1 MKAKTLL
8 PLIIG
13 IVFGFLAIKLSFDA
27 IQRARGSAKPLEM
40 ITVVVANTDIDATS
54 ELKHE
59 MLLVKKTPV
68 TPLVPPDAFKTID
81 ELVGRVVSKG
91 IPWGSPIL
99 PSMLSPKGTK
109 PGLQVRIKEGYR
121 AVAVKIDEVSGVAY
135 NLRPGD
141 YVDVIAVM
149 SVQIN
154 GHKQT
159 VSNVILQRV
168 QVGGVGQWLDTPDEK
183 VIKAKSVTLLVKV
196 EDVPRLH
203 LAQSKGKL
211 TLAMRGP
218 NDERTS
224 KFAAATEAQ
233 ITGQSIKPGAAPR
246 MPTPSGLLLAS
257 DQMDPMVPREWV
269 VAVFNGPVRA
279 GDGSSV
285 HRLTYKDPNSMTVI
299 RTANG
304 RTDGGQ
310 AGATSESIMSV
321 RHGTLATRRDRGL
334 GGTDRP
340 GSTSGGQGGREVG
353 DSTSKE

>member
-27 IQRARGSAKPLEM
+27 IQRARGSSAPQEM
-40 ITVVVANTDIDATS
+40 ITVVVANTDISATS
-54 ELKHE
+54 ELRDE

-81 ELVGRVVSKG
+81 ELVGRVASKG

-99 PSMLSPKGTK
+99 PSMLSPEGTK

-121 AVAVKIDEVSGVAY
+121 AVSVKIDEVTGVAY

-154 GHKQT
+154 GSKQT

-168 QVGGVGQWLDTPDEK
+168 QVGGVGQSLDASDQK
-183 VIKAKSVTLLVKV
+183 NAKAKSVTLLVRH
-196 EDVPRLH
+196 EDVPKLH
-203 LAQSKGKL
+203 LAQSKGKV

-218 NDERTS
+218 NDERLS
-224 KFAAATEAQ
+224 NFASATEAQ
-233 ITGQSIKPGAAPR
+233 LIGRGSKPGAVPR
-246 MPTPSGLLLAS
+246 MPTSPGVRMTADLL
-257 DQMDPMVPREWV
+257 DPMVSRPWV

-285 HRLTYKDPNSMTVI
+285 HRLTYEDPNSMTVI
-299 RTANG
+299 RTDNG
-304 RTDGGQ
+304 RSD
-310 AGATSESIMSV
+310 AGRGVASSESIMSIRQGV
-321 RHGTLATRRDRGL
+321 LAGRRERGL

-340 GSTSGGQGGREVG
+340 GSTSGGQTGTGSG
-353 DSTSKE
+353 DSSSKD